1 MDVWVTSFPA
11 RAGKWKISKRRP
23 ASQAVLQRSGDL
35 LSHAGPHDAVR
46 RGSKRAR
53 REHSC
58 IECRPPVLRD
68 YGCWT
73 RLPGRRIARWG
84 TLPCGCLF
92 RRDDDAADAR
102 GRLAIRTQTLAG
114 DLTVLRVSH
123 RRAAI
128 LWRTVRAGS
137 GDVVVALT
145 GDRDTRMANRP
156 GVDVS
161 EDDEDGAGTRD

>member
-11 RAGKWKISKRRP
+11 RAGKWNISPKTAACFP
-23 ASQAVLQRSGDL
+23 SGPPTVGRF

-58 IECRPPVLRD
+58 VECRPPVLRD

-73 RLPGRRIARWG
+73 RLPVRRIARWG

-114 DLTVLRVSH
+114 DLTVLPSSFGISVDFSEQEVATLLSSRG
-123 RRAAI
+123 RR
-128 LWRTVRAGS
+128 
-137 GDVVVALT
+137 
-145 GDRDTRMANRP
+145 
-156 GVDVS
+156 
-161 EDDEDGAGTRD
+161 